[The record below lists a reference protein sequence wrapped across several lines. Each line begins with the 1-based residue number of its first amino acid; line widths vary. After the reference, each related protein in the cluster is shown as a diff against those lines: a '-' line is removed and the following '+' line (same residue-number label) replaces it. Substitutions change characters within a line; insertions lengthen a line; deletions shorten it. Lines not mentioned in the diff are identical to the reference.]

1 MYARV
6 NMIFGRPDRVEDGL
20 ARLEESDRGAVE
32 AAAGNRGLTTAVDR
46 RAGVI
51 VAVSYWD
58 EPDHSSA
65 AALTRARA
73 DAVAAAGGDLVVE
86 SFEVASQEWV
96 SVPAAGAVV
105 RMVRVRIEPEG
116 VTEALGFLREEM
128 QPRLRTEAGFSG
140 AELMIDR
147 PSGAGMLL
155 TTWTDEV
162 AATQGDTLVERVR
175 DDAARRG
182 GTTFPRTET
191 YALVRAG
198 AATARPSGAGPGPHT
213 TG

>member
-1 MYARV
+1 MHTRV

-32 AAAGNRGLTTAVDR
+32 AAAGSRGLTTAVDR

-58 EPDHSSA
+58 GPDRSST

-86 SFEVASQEWV
+86 CFEVASQEWV

-105 RMVRVRIEPEG
+105 RMVRVRIEPAA
-116 VTEALGFLREEM
+116 VTEALGFLRDEM
-128 QPRLRTEAGFSG
+128 LPRLRVEPGFCG

-147 PSGAGMLL
+147 SSGAGMLL
-155 TTWTDEV
+155 TTWTGEV
-162 AATQGDTLVERVR
+162 AAIRGDTLVDLVR
-175 DDAARRG
+175 DEAARRSG
-182 GTTFPRTET
+182 ITFPRTES

-198 AATARPSGAGPGPHT
+198 TAAP
-213 TG
+213 